1 MLLRAV
7 GRLAVLRE
15 PTRRSRGD
23 LLVLRVLEPLAFDR
37 LAVVLLRDVARFVLG
52 LRAVEVRLRVV
63 VRLAALRLVVELL
76 RVGERLV
83 DVCLAVVLLRAVVV
97 RLRVVARLTALRLAG
112 LRFAVELLRVG
123 ERLAEVFLR
132 VEVFLRLDRLVLL
145 LDLVV
150 RFLAG
155 LRVEPARLLGVRL
168 ELDEDLRVGLL
179 LDDLRLCVRV
189 LEVDLRLLLVDFV
202 GIL

>member
-1 MLLRAV
+1 MRAV
-7 GRLAVLRE
+7 DRPAVLRE
-15 PTRRSRGD
+15 PTRRSLGD
-23 LLVLRVLEPLAFDR
+23 LLVLRALERLTLDR
-37 LAVVLLRDVARFVLG
+37 LAVVLLLDVVRFALD

-63 VRLAALRLVVELL
+63 VRL
-76 RVGERLV
+76 
-83 DVCLAVVLLRAVVV
+83 
-97 RLRVVARLTALRLAG
+97 TALRLAG
-112 LRFAVELLRVG
+112 LRLVVELLRVG

-132 VEVFLRLDRLVLL
+132 VEVFLRLVRALVLL

-168 ELDEDLRVGLL
+168 ALDEDLRVGLL

>member
-7 GRLAVLRE
+7 DRPAVLRE
-15 PTRRSRGD
+15 PTRRSLGD
-23 LLVLRVLEPLAFDR
+23 LLVLRALERLTLDR
-37 LAVVLLRDVARFVLG
+37 LAVVLLRDVVLFALG

-63 VRLAALRLVVELL
+63 VRLAALRLIVELL

-83 DVCLAVVLLRAVVV
+83 DVRLAVVLLRAVVV
-97 RLRVVARLTALRLAG
+97 RLRVVARLVVVRLVA
-112 LRFAVELLRVG
+112 ELLRVG

-132 VEVFLRLDRLVLL
+132 VEVFLRMVRDLVLL

-155 LRVEPARLLGVRL
+155 LRVEPTRLLGVRL
-168 ELDEDLRVGLL
+168 ALDEDLRVGLL